1 MVLTRRQALLVLNQ
15 LPKVGP
21 VKIRRL
27 LECFETPEA
36 ILAASVA
43 QLRQVQGISEVSAKL
58 VNEWQNHTD
67 VTQEESRIRELG
79 VHFITAEDE
88 LYPDTLREIY
98 DPPLVLYVWGQ
109 LEMRDRLAV
118 GVVGSRRCTHYGSQ
132 SAKKLSYQLAGAGV
146 TVLSG
151 LARGI
156 DTAAHEGAIAAKGR
170 TIAVIGSGL
179 GQLYPPEN
187 QALAEKIAAGHGA
200 VVSEFPID
208 QHPDKQTFPMRN
220 RIVSGWSSGILV
232 IEAPAW
238 SGSLITA
245 NMAAEQGRS
254 VYAVPGPI
262 DKPTH
267 VGCHKLIQ
275 NGARLVISAQ
285 DVLDDLGNLFPSEA
299 GPAPGSPSLYPIDSL
314 SPEEQAVYACIGNS
328 ETHVEAILTACDLPT
343 PTVSASLMRL
353 ELKKIIKQLPGRHY
367 ARL

>member
-1 MVLTRRQALLVLNQ
+1 MTLTRRQALLVLNQ

-27 LECFETPEA
+27 LERFSEPEA
-36 ILAASVA
+36 VLAASVET
-43 QLRQVQGISEVSAKL
+43 LRQVNGIGDSLATLIHGWE
-58 VNEWQNHTD
+58 QHTD
-67 VTQEESRIRELG
+67 VVREERRMKELG
-79 VHFITAEDE
+79 VHCLTADDE
-88 LYPDTLREIY
+88 LYPDNLREIY
-98 DPPLVLYVWGQ
+98 DPPLVLYVWGR
-109 LEMRDRLAV
+109 LETRDRIAV

-132 SAKKLSYQLAGAGV
+132 SAKKLAYQLAGAGV

-156 DTAAHEGAIAAKGR
+156 DTAAHEGALAAKGR
-170 TIAVIGSGL
+170 TVAVIGSGL
-179 GQLYPPEN
+179 GQIYPEEN
-187 QALAEKIAAGHGA
+187 KPLAEKIADGNGA

-232 IEAPAW
+232 VEAPAW
-238 SGSLITA
+238 SGALITA

-262 DKPTH
+262 DKATH

-275 NGARLVISAQ
+275 NGARLIISAQ
-285 DVLDDLGNLFPSEA
+285 DVLEDLGNLFPKSA
-299 GPAPGSPSLYPIDSL
+299 DADPASPALYPIESL
-314 SPEEQAVYACIGNS
+314 SAEEQVVYALVEGS
-328 ETHVEAILTACDLPT
+328 ETHVETILSACDLPT
-343 PTVSASLMRL
+343 PIVSASLMRL

-367 ARL
+367 ARM